1 MTYHESRKITALRSH
16 MDYKQKIITEV
27 ETLPESSQA
36 EVLNY
41 IQSLKLSAERASKPV
56 LSNKSKSARK
66 SSDTVVIY
74 TDGACTGNPGAGGY
88 GAVIIDGDRREELSG
103 GYKLTTNNR
112 MEMMGA
118 IAALKS
124 LEHSSKV
131 KLHSDSK
138 YLVDAVV
145 KGWAKKWQ
153 KNNWKRN
160 KKEKAKNPDLWQ
172 EILDL
177 CQKHD
182 VEFVWVKGHA
192 GIPEN
197 ERCDRLAVAAAY
209 QLNLPPDRGYV
220 R

>member
-1 MTYHESRKITALRSH
+1 
-16 MDYKQKIITEV
+16 MDYKTRIMTEV
-27 ETLPESSQA
+27 ESLPES
-36 EVLNY
+36 L
-41 IQSLKLSAERASKPV
+41 LPDV
-56 LSNKSKSARK
+56 LSYIKTLKPQADSKSKLTIKPKSASATSK
-66 SSDTVVIY
+66 DTIVIY

-118 IAALKS
+118 IAALESLKS
-124 LEHSSKV
+124 NSKV

-138 YLVDAVV
+138 YIVDAVV

-153 KNNWKRN
+153 ANGWRRN
-160 KKEKAKNPDLWQ
+160 KKERAKNPDLWQ
-172 EILDL
+172 ELLDL
-177 CQKHD
+177 CKIHD

-197 ERCDRLAVAAAY
+197 ERCDRLAVAAA
-209 QLNLPPDRGYV
+209 QERNLPPDEGYV
-220 R
+220 RLNC